1 MEPYA
6 QMPIKIEC
14 KGPVTEEGRMRCEN
28 FAFKEKSVENFK
40 DEAPIDFGYSL
51 FFEFWGEKNE
61 ETLIVH
67 AQGKHVRPQVK
78 VSK

>member
-28 FAFKEKSVENFK
+28 FAFKERPK
-40 DEAPIDFGYSL
+40 DVSKEEAPIDFGYSL

-67 AQGKHVRPQVK
+67 A
-78 VSK
+78 